1 MSDPV
6 SSIVYAGD
14 DPSIEGLAPLDAKPE
29 SLAQVVYTAV
39 RKAIVSQALRPGT
52 AVSETSV
59 ARRLSVSKTPVRE
72 ALLRLQAVGLVE
84 SDGRGL
90 RIVLPSERAIHDA
103 YETRM
108 VMESGL
114 SRWAAEHASPAHR
127 KVIADAAARSL
138 DAASAADIEGFRIW
152 DRAFHQS
159 IAKATENPRLEQLAE
174 DALALAGVLRD
185 RDVPGVQDAIRCAGQ
200 HLEIAAAIGQGN
212 CEAATACAAQHAA
225 DVRDM
230 VLTAFRQ
237 RTASQ

>member
-1 MSDPV
+1 MD
-6 SSIVYAGD
+6 
-14 DPSIEGLAPLDAKPE
+14 GLAPLDAKPE
-29 SLAQVVYTAV
+29 RLAQVVYAAV

-52 AVSETSV
+52 AISETLV

-90 RIVLPSERAIHDA
+90 RIVLPSERAIQDA

-108 VMESGL
+108 VLESGL
-114 SRWAAEHASPAHR
+114 SQWAAQHASPAHR
-127 KVIADAAARSL
+127 RVIADAATQTFET
-138 DAASAADIEGFRIW
+138 ASAADIAGFRTW
-152 DRAFHQS
+152 DRTFHQN
-159 IAKATENPRLEQLAE
+159 IAKATENPRLQQLAE

-200 HLEIAAAIGQGN
+200 HLQIAEAISQGNSEAAA
-212 CEAATACAAQHAA
+212 ACAAQHAA

-230 VLTAFRQ
+230 VLAAFRQ
-237 RTASQ
+237 RTAPH